1 MNNTEFN
8 KTEKQMEQLFA
19 TELLN
24 GIAEQTE
31 FVKRS
36 REITGRN
43 IALSLIHS
51 LSSGKIEGIADLQ
64 RGFNE
69 ITGKNIQYKPFWNQL
84 AKPEFPRYAME
95 TLEHI
100 MTSFSLQ
107 SMQAVETRAL
117 SRFKDIV
124 IQDGSSFAVKD
135 ALSKVFPGRFTK
147 ISPAAVELHATMSLF
162 TNNMTNIALSADK
175 DGERQF
181 LPDPDDLKEKL
192 LLADRGYENIF
203 YCDDVHN
210 AGGNFIIRFKGS
222 SNPTVIAARDAHFR
236 NINIKEMPLKKAIKK
251 FRKQTVDLDVRWTK
265 GKRQISLRMIMSWNP
280 RKKQYWLL
288 VTNLKREQ
296 FPVDLIVQYYRLRWQ
311 IEQVFKEWK
320 SYANLHKF
328 DTGKANIA
336 EGLIWFSIA
345 AAFIKRYLALA
356 VQQISQTA
364 EISTRKVAM
373 CLKIHFTRL
382 VTVLMQRRKIKTA
395 LKELVCFL
403 SRNAKRAHPTR
414 DRTLGS
420 RNCGLEPIFVIEWGG
435 LKD

>member
-1 MNNTEFN
+1 MNDREFT

-24 GIAEQTE
+24 GIAGQTE

-84 AKPEFPRYAME
+84 AKPEFPLYAME
-95 TLEHI
+95 TLEQI
-100 MTSFSLQ
+100 MTAFSLQ
-107 SMQAVETRAL
+107 SMQAVETYAL
-117 SRFKDIV
+117 SHFKDIV

-147 ISPAAVELHATMSLF
+147 ISPAAVEIHATMSLF
-162 TNNMTNIALSADK
+162 SNNLTNIALSADK

-181 LPDPDDLKEKL
+181 LPEPDELKEKL

-203 YCDDVHN
+203 YCDDVQN

-222 SNPTVIAARDAHFR
+222 SNPRVIAARDAHFR
-236 NINIKEMPLKKAIKK
+236 KINLKEMPLKKAIKK

-265 GKRQISLRMIMSWNP
+265 GKRKIPLRMIVSWNP
-280 RKKQYWLL
+280 KKKQYWLL

-296 FPVDLIVQYYRLRWQ
+296 YPVDLIVQYYRLRWQ
-311 IEQVFKEWK
+311 IELVFKEWK

-328 DTGKANIA
+328 DTQKANIA

-373 CLKIHFTRL
+373 CLKIHFTKL
-382 VTVLMQRRKIKTA
+382 ITMLMQCRKIQTV

-403 SRNAKRAHPTR
+403 SRNAKRAHPKR
-414 DRTLGS
+414 DRMLGS
-420 RNCGLEPIFVIEWGG
+420 RNCGLEARFVVEWGG